1 MGLREGF
8 VALILL
14 CAVFSTSA
22 ILIGV
27 FVVGI
32 RHIEYAASF
41 VIVFSLS
48 LYPILVHL
56 TSVVLEC
63 FEGDSRE

>member
-14 CAVFSTSA
+14 CAVFSTSD
-22 ILIGV
+22 ILIAV
-27 FVVGI
+27 FVAGI
-32 RHIEYAASF
+32 RHIEYAIPFGFA
-41 VIVFSLS
+41 FSLS

-56 TSVVLEC
+56 SSVVVEC
-63 FEGDSRE
+63 FKGDSRE